1 MSGKQDDK
9 DKMNSRI
16 YNLFFQYLVALLL
29 TGDKETQFDVE
40 VQRLSFDEKPLL
52 RANFQMLKL
61 WRLLKKGGS
70 PIGVAFDLNA
80 NFKKAGSYKG
90 QVLSSYFL
98 FLLSER
104 EQKAQILKLV
114 NDQAM
119 QAVVSGQNAYVRPG
133 LNWLK
138 TTLKLEQN
146 DLPLLEQ
153 DPTEGLLFDTQ
164 KPFYLLLKPIKHRDQ
179 SDEEHKQ
186 ELLESINSQ
195 NFSKSFRIQARQTS
209 DNSKIHPRKPGYRDM
224 FQKRLIPINS

>member
-90 QVLSSYFL
+90 
-98 FLLSER
+98 
-104 EQKAQILKLV
+104 
-114 NDQAM
+114 
-119 QAVVSGQNAYVRPG
+119 
-133 LNWLK
+133 
-138 TTLKLEQN
+138 
-146 DLPLLEQ
+146 
-153 DPTEGLLFDTQ
+153 
-164 KPFYLLLKPIKHRDQ
+164 
-179 SDEEHKQ
+179 
-186 ELLESINSQ
+186 
-195 NFSKSFRIQARQTS
+195 
-209 DNSKIHPRKPGYRDM
+209 
-224 FQKRLIPINS
+224 